1 MEFHRADFNFKT
13 RPPAVAGMFYPAQ
26 SDKLRTDVEK
36 MFSQTQ
42 VEKING
48 QIFGVIAPHA
58 GYVYSGYVA
67 ADAYKQLAN
76 RHYDTVAV
84 IAPSHRD
91 YFKGISLYLGDY
103 ATPMGTMSVNQEL
116 AEKLLAAEPVIKPS
130 ELGHREEHALEV
142 QLPFL
147 QVILDSFQILPLV
160 MGTQD
165 WESCYRL
172 GKALGDLLKE
182 SNSLVVASSDLSHF
196 YPVEKAH
203 ALDGLVAQDIEN
215 FEEKKFFDDI
225 QSRRCEACG
234 AGPIIAAMI
243 ASKHM
248 GAAHARVLSY
258 HTSGEVS
265 GDNNEVVGYLSGVF
279 YN

>member
-1 MEFHRADFNFKT
+1 METHRTHADFKA
-13 RPPAVAGMFYPAQ
+13 RRPAVAGMFYPAQ
-26 SDKLRTDVEK
+26 RDQLKTDLEK

-76 RHYDTVAV
+76 RSYDTVAV

-91 YFKGISLYLGDY
+91 YFKGVSLYLGEY
-103 ATPMGTMSVNQEL
+103 ATPIGAMSVNQEL
-116 AEKLLAAEPVIKPS
+116 AEKLLAAEPAIKPS
-130 ELGHREEHALEV
+130 VLGHREEHALEV

-172 GKALGDLLKE
+172 GKALGDLLKD
-182 SNSLVVASSDLSHF
+182 SRSLVVASSDLSHF

-203 ALDGLVAQDIEN
+203 LLDGIVAKDIEN
-215 FEEKKFFDDI
+215 FDEKKFFDDI
-225 QSRRCEACG
+225 QSRKCEACG

-243 ASKHM
+243 ASKQM
-248 GAAHARVLSY
+248 GASQARVLSY
-258 HTSGEVS
+258 HTSGEIS
-265 GDNNEVVGYLSGVF
+265 GDNDEVVGYLSGVF